1 MKYRYPLLLVTSIF
15 LYACSAPEND
25 GWQGYIEG
33 DSIFVAAP
41 VEGRLESISVQ
52 EGDQVDA
59 ASSLFVLDEEPQR
72 AILHK
77 AMAQLESAKAELADL
92 EKGKRPQEI
101 EVIEAQYEQAKAAAA
116 LSAKQLKRARELY
129 ANNLTSRSTLDEAQ
143 TTDESNRQRVQE
155 IAAQL
160 ETAKLAAR
168 PDQLEAAKARVGAAQ
183 AELNQATW
191 QMSEKQ
197 QTAPSSGL
205 VQQVL
210 YRPGEFVAAGQPV
223 VALLPPSR
231 IKIRF
236 YVPETALTNIRAGS
250 QVKIQCDNCDEPFI
264 ATVRYISPTAEYTPP
279 FIYSRENRDKFVY
292 LVEAWPTV
300 ETAAKLH
307 PGQPVDVFGSNTLAE
322 QISEN
327 GEQ

>member
-1 MKYRYPLLLVTSIF
+1 MKYRFPLLLISSIF
-15 LYACSAPEND
+15 LSACSAPENG

-33 DSIFVAAP
+33 DAIFVASP
-41 VEGRLESISVQ
+41 VEGRLETISVQ
-52 EGDQVDA
+52 EGDQVEI
-59 ASSLFVLDEEPQR
+59 ASKLFTLDDEPQR

-77 AMAQLESAKAELADL
+77 TMAQLESAKAELADL

-101 EVIEAQYEQAKAAAA
+101 EVIDAQYEQAKVAAA

-129 ANNLTSRSTLDEAQ
+129 ANNLTSRSALDEAL
-143 TTDESNRQRVQE
+143 TTDESNRQRIQE

-168 PDQLEAAKARVGAAQ
+168 PDQLEAARARVAAAQ
-183 AELNQATW
+183 AELNQANW
-191 QMSEKQ
+191 QMGEKQ

-205 VQQVL
+205 IQQVL

-223 VALLPPSR
+223 VSLLPPSR

-236 YVPETALTNIRAGS
+236 YVPETALTNIRAGA
-250 QVKIQCDNCDEPFI
+250 QVQVQCDNCDEPFM
-264 ATVRYISPTAEYTPP
+264 ATIRYISPTAEYTPP

-300 ETAAKLH
+300 ETAARLH
-307 PGQPVDVFGSNTLAE
+307 PGQPVDVTRINTLTE
-322 QISEN
+322 QASEN
-327 GEQ
+327 HE